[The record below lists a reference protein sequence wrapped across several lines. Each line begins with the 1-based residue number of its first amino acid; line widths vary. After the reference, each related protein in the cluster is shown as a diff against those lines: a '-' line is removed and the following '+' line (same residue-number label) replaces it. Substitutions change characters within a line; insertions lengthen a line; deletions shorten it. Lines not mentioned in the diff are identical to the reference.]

1 MNNFEGQML
10 QMFHMEPKT
19 RLKTLLRRTVGG
31 RVEPVKRGCGM
42 NHRLMNRIRFDLLL
56 QYVSFELCF
65 GAIKRNVEPRGMI
78 HISRTSDGTRTVR
91 KRSSIVS
98 NDENR
103 QRARDTL

>member
-1 MNNFEGQML
+1 MNDFEGQML
-10 QMFHMEPKT
+10 QMVPMKPKT
-19 RLKTLLRRTVGG
+19 RLKTLLRRIVRG
-31 RVEPVKRGCGM
+31 RIGPIKRGCGM
-42 NHRLMNRIRFDLLL
+42 NHRLMNRIRFNLLL

-98 NDENR
+98 NDENG